1 MPFEDES
8 TFSGYI
14 GIDNPN
20 TNHDTIKLLDSIA
33 YNIANEIKR
42 DAYMSAWS
50 MKPPMTASV
59 ACLTEKALCVSAMI

>member
-42 DAYMSAWS
+42 DAYMSAW
-50 MKPPMTASV
+50 V
-59 ACLTEKALCVSAMI
+59 